1 MCCIENDA
9 QGLRGVYQLVIQTI
23 PQYLSQ
29 LGKTNARNKQH
40 FSMGLYFQTKILMV
54 LEKVDVSVSYVS
66 LCSLIFYPFIFAT

>member
-29 LGKTNARNKQH
+29 LGNLNARNKQR
-40 FSMGLYFQTKILMV
+40 FSKGLYFQTKILLA

-66 LCSLIFYPFIFAT
+66 LCSLIFYPFIFES